1 MLQNLQRIGSHR
13 YQQMLQGLTCRP
25 TLEKNFEIVVGVAER
40 ENLHQLLTRTD
51 LKRPIIDGI
60 QMLHQYLL
68 NGIEILNRFSI
79 HGIDRSLQKSR
90 TAGSI
95 VSLQQLI
102 ILLGRQKG
110 SLLHTNGCIDLRE
123 ACFTHGPPPILPGL

>member
-1 MLQNLQRIGSHR
+1 
-13 YQQMLQGLTCRP
+13 
-25 TLEKNFEIVVGVAER
+25 
-40 ENLHQLLTRTD
+40 
-51 LKRPIIDGI
+51 
-60 QMLHQYLL
+60 MLHQYLL

-90 TAGSI
+90 TASRI

-102 ILLGRQKG
+102 ILLGCQKG

-123 ACFTHGPPPILPGL
+123 VFFTHGPPPILPGL